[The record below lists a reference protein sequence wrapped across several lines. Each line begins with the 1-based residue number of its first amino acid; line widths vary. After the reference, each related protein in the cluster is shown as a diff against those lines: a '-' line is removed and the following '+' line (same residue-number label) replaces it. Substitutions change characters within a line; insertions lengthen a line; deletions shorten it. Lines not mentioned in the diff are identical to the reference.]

1 VSRRDYW
8 QDPDAPKPT
17 SRKPSAS
24 VYVTDDAGAILLLRR
39 TDTGRWT
46 IPTGGL
52 KKGETISQCA
62 VRECQEET
70 GLTVEVT
77 GLVGVFST
85 PDHMIAYGDGEV
97 RQPVNVCLRAR
108 VTGGHA
114 APTDEAIE
122 IRWVPSDQISAY
134 DIHPAI
140 LRRIRH
146 GIESAAP
153 HVD

>member
-1 VSRRDYW
+1 MDH
-8 QDPDAPKPT
+8 PD
-17 SRKPSAS
+17 R
-24 VYVTDDAGAILLLRR
+24 
-39 TDTGRWT
+39 
-46 IPTGGL
+46 GL

-62 VRECQEET
+62 MRECEEET
-70 GLTVEVT
+70 GLTVEIT
-77 GLVGVFST
+77 GLVGVFYT
-85 PDHMIAYGDGEV
+85 PDHVIAYGDGEV
-97 RQPVNVCLRAR
+97 CQPVNISLRAR

-114 APTDEAIE
+114 APTDEASE
-122 IRWVPSDQISAY
+122 LRWVPADQISGY

>member
-1 VSRRDYW
+1 MSRRDYW
-8 QDPDAPKPT
+8 QDPKAPKPT

-24 VYVTDDAGAILLLRR
+24 VFITDDTGAVLLLKR
-39 TDTGRWT
+39 TDTSQWT

-52 KKGETISQCA
+52 HKNETISQCA
-62 VRECQEET
+62 IRECQEET
-70 GLTVEVT
+70 GLTVEIT

-85 PDHMIAYGDGEV
+85 PDHVIAYGDGEV

-108 VTGGHA
+108 VIGGQA
-114 APTDEAIE
+114 APTEEASD
-122 IRWVPSDQISAY
+122 IRWVQPAEISTY

-146 GIESAAP
+146 GIDSAMP